1 MSRSCVH
8 PDSLSYGDRKWTC
21 EAHTAL
27 PRTCTYSRLKAA
39 FLIRWLP
46 QNDCQNR
53 PFICQVILPEDSAR
67 PIHLSCNNTISE
79 VRNSPIFNIQLLFIS
94 YRISLHSRFSQTRA
108 IWLFYNHCP
117 TRVTVVAEL
126 STIEV
131 RRLKRRFIR
140 RPSSFHKHHPF
151 LVNAAHYAAELGNI
165 AIGSVTSVS

>member
-1 MSRSCVH
+1 MIVRIG
-8 PDSLSYGDRKWTC
+8 PSYAKWYC
-21 EAHTAL
+21 L
-27 PRTCTYSRLKAA
+27 RTMVA
-39 FLIRWLP
+39 
-46 QNDCQNR
+46 
-53 PFICQVILPEDSAR
+53 

-165 AIGSVTSVS
+165 AIGSVTSVSWSTWRSDDLTRWHTQRTGNKLGTPYTVREPNSKPLLLGHHPDSQ